1 MGRSVLLF
9 GFHIYIYSLVIPV
22 YILISSW
29 WISILPQLNTHICW
43 WIPIVRWY
51 CLRFNLNSYLLSF
64 YIHICMA
71 ESSQR
76 TPRRFFFPR
85 PFVVPAVAWMAKRSR
100 SSARRS
106 DHFMETKLHRL
117 EGQFQKTTRWS
128 VISCFFF
135 KWFFGI
141 IGRGCFNNSGWL
153 VSSWWERWAA
163 ARIVDCWI
171 EGFWGVADLEKAE
184 L

>member
-1 MGRSVLLF
+1 MGCETPNLSGSMEIARVPTKKLTDIHSWMVQGPNKMPMVICESKLVPQWVGQCYF
-9 GFHIYIYSLVIPV
+9 SGSIYIYSLVIPV

-76 TPRRFFFPR
+76 TPRRFFSPGLLSSPQWHGWQSVLEALQGDPIISWRQNCIVWRGSFK
-85 PFVVPAVAWMAKRSR
+85 KRHV
-100 SSARRS
+100 
-106 DHFMETKLHRL
+106 DQWFH
-117 EGQFQKTTRWS
+117 
-128 VISCFFF
+128 VFFF
-135 KWFFGI
+135 
-141 IGRGCFNNSGWL
+141 
-153 VSSWWERWAA
+153 
-163 ARIVDCWI
+163 
-171 EGFWGVADLEKAE
+171 
-184 L
+184 

>member
-1 MGRSVLLF
+1 MDLHFSTIKYTYLL
-9 GFHIYIYSLVIPV
+9 V
-22 YILISSW
+22 
-29 WISILPQLNTHICW
+29 N
-43 WIPIVRWY
+43 PIVRWY

-71 ESSQR
+71 ESSAFSFCRSSQR
-76 TPRRFFFPR
+76 TPRRFFSPR

-106 DHFMETKLHRL
+106 DHFMETKVLRNWRGSFKKRHVDQWFHVFL
-117 EGQFQKTTRWS
+117 
-128 VISCFFF
+128 